1 MVLINFHFIQDND
14 TITPAKDKHNHRVAA
29 PQGTLAAGEW
39 FPVETLVRN
48 GTGTTKS
55 STLAPI
61 METLNRDCDSFTV
74 PRRNHEARID
84 FDMNGSPEFIF
95 LRDCDCDCESDDWS
109 MSTLGRGSDRYSL
122 ILTTPMMTGTF

>member
-14 TITPAKDKHNHRVAA
+14 AITPAMDKENHRVAV

-39 FPVETLVRN
+39 FPAETLVRN

-55 STLAPI
+55 STLTPI
-61 METLNRDCDSFTV
+61 METPSRDCDSITV
-74 PRRNHEARID
+74 PRRNHEARIY

-95 LRDCDCDCESDDWS
+95 LRDCDCKSDEWS
-109 MSTLGRGSDRYSL
+109 ISTLGRSDRYSL
-122 ILTTPMMTGTF
+122 ILSTPMMIGTF